1 MSAQLAVS
9 APPADAQQSAV
20 SVSGLTRSF
29 GARSVLD
36 GLDLEV
42 GQGEIVA
49 LIGASGCG
57 KTTLLRVLA
66 GQDRDATGTV
76 RVPAIRAVVYQEHRL
91 LPWRK
96 VWQNVAIG
104 LPRRSGRRAA
114 GGALA
119 EVGLGGREDAWP
131 NTLSGGEAARVAL
144 ARALVR
150 EPELLLLD
158 EPFAAL
164 DALTRLRMHALVVQ
178 LWRRHQPAVV
188 MVTHDVDE
196 ATVLADRVLVMAGGR
211 IASDVPIPLAHPRR
225 RNDPLLEEIREE
237 LLELLGVQPVV

>member
-1 MSAQLAVS
+1 VTAQLALS
-9 APPADAQQSAV
+9 HPALEPHPNAV
-20 SVSGLTRSF
+20 TVAGLSRGF
-29 GARSVLD
+29 ADRSVLE

-66 GQDRDATGTV
+66 GQDREATGSV
-76 RVPAIRAVVYQEHRL
+76 QVPAVRAVVYQEHRL

-104 LPRRSGRRAA
+104 LPRGSGRRAA

-150 EPELLLLD
+150 EPELMLLD

-225 RNDPLLEEIREE
+225 RNDPLLEDIRER
-237 LLELLGVQPVV
+237 LLELLGVQPTV

>member
-1 MSAQLAVS
+1 MSAQPDFSLQQQETS
-9 APPADAQQSAV
+9 PPAVQ
-20 SVSGLTRSF
+20 VSGLSRSF
-29 GARSVLD
+29 GDRVVLE
-36 GLDLEV
+36 DLELEV
-42 GQGEIVA
+42 SAGEIVA

-66 GQDRDATGTV
+66 GQDREAQGSV
-76 RVPAIRAVVYQEHRL
+76 EVPAVRAVVYQEHRL

-104 LPRRSGRRAA
+104 LPRTSGRRLAA
-114 GGALA
+114 GALA
-119 EVGLGGREDAWP
+119 EVGLGGREMAWP

-150 EPELLLLD
+150 EPKLLLLD

-164 DALTRLRMHALVVQ
+164 DALTRLRMHALVVE

-211 IASDVPIPLAHPRR
+211 IAHDVAIPLPHPRR
-225 RNDPLLEEIREE
+225 RNDPQLEDIRER
-237 LLELLGVQPVV
+237 LLELLGVQPTV

>member
-1 MSAQLAVS
+1 VSAQLAVS
-9 APPADAQQSAV
+9 SPAVESRQIAVAV
-20 SVSGLTRSF
+20 SSLTRSF
-29 GARSVLD
+29 GARSVLE

-66 GQDRDATGTV
+66 GQDQEATGTV
-76 RVPAIRAVVYQEHRL
+76 RVPAVRAVVYQEHRL

-104 LPRRSGRRAA
+104 LPRSSGRRAA

-178 LWRRHQPAVV
+178 LWRRHRPAVV

-211 IASDVPIPLAHPRR
+211 IASDVPIPLTHPRR

-237 LLELLGVQPVV
+237 LLELLGVQPAV